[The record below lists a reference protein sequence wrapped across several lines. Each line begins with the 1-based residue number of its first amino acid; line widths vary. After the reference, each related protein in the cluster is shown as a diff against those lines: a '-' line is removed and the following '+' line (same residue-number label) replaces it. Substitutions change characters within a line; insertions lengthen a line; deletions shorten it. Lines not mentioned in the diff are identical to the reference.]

1 MVYTTNNT
9 PICRRLKDFILSIF
23 SLIYLFFATIF
34 GDPKA
39 MNGNINVKR
48 CWITVGP
55 QPETSAVPGSSTTQ
69 MLSPCM
75 K

>member
-39 MNGNINVKR
+39 MNGNKSNIRGNFKKSNGVK
-48 CWITVGP
+48 GLSNYKSG
-55 QPETSAVPGSSTTQ
+55 SAPGGG
-69 MLSPCM
+69 
-75 K
+75 